1 MHHASVWGAHIRVA
15 GLVHRPVA
23 SLYVRVLVLCICLA
37 GWCLPACAEGQ
48 NDLAPASQTDRLGAA
63 PSVHLA
69 TPHHVR
75 VRRLSSDI
83 IMQPRAVNNVKVV
96 LNLTSEKISSRNP
109 LDPPSQNIATLRIKW
124 HIGP

>member
-1 MHHASVWGAHIRVA
+1 MPRFGGTHIRVA

-23 SLYVRVLVLCICLA
+23 SMYVRVLVLCICLA

-69 TPHHVR
+69 SSCL
-75 VRRLSSDI
+75 LSDSLRDALAVLAI
-83 IMQPRAVNNVKVV
+83 IYQV
-96 LNLTSEKISSRNP
+96 
-109 LDPPSQNIATLRIKW
+109 
-124 HIGP
+124 